1 MKKETKGKI
10 AVFIKLLWRWS
21 TPWVF
26 MLIVGFLILPRFGDK
41 FDFRKTVKLQA
52 EKAGLGFRDSKP
64 PVVLTQEYLAVEGIS
79 YRESTNLAVN
89 PALMIWQENEQAFW
103 VGIQSQREDKNYNN
117 PTLFLNFNSKVDV
130 RVDPNQSA
138 GWVEMDPDFTY
149 FAKLNGSIQPT
160 TGIRINPLFVKF
172 PEEGIYF
179 VQYTISGDD
188 EIPTQGVFAI
198 EVHKKIVVNKIERQA
213 R

>member
-1 MKKETKGKI
+1 MKNENKF
-10 AVFIKLLWRWS
+10 VRCIKLLWHWIS
-21 TPWVF
+21 PWVLI
-26 MLIVGFLILPRFGDK
+26 LIVGFLILPRFGYK

-64 PVVLTQEYLAVEGIS
+64 PVVITQEYPAVEGIS
-79 YRESTNLAVN
+79 YRESINLAVN
-89 PALMIWQENEQAFW
+89 PALMIWRENEQAFW
-103 VGIQSQREDKNYNN
+103 VGIQSQREEKNYNN
-117 PTLFLNFNSKVDV
+117 PTLFLNFNGKVDV
-130 RVDPNQSA
+130 RADPSQSS

-149 FAKLNGSIQPT
+149 FAKLNGNIQPT

-198 EVHKKIVVNKIERQA
+198 EVHKKIVVKKIERQK